1 MKNIILLI
9 VFSILLFLSCHKK
22 KETIQ
27 NSTPDYLIFGVTAS
41 GFCVGPGVDCALIYK
56 IEKGKLYADSM
67 NQLDENHLIFQT
79 NPRPYNDYLIAA
91 PLIDNFPD
99 YLLRNSA
106 TYYGCPNC
114 YDQGKIFI
122 QRKDN
127 DVIRKWHLD
136 TSIGSMPAEIRAFAD
151 SVMKKAIRL
160 R

>member
-1 MKNIILLI
+1 MKNIILVI

-41 GFCVGPGVDCALIYK
+41 GFCSGQGVDCALIYK

-67 NQLDENHLIFQT
+67 NYLDEYHLVFQT
-79 NPRPYNDYLIAA
+79 NPRPNSDYLIAA
-91 PLIDNFPD
+91 PLIDSFPD
-99 YLLRNSA
+99 YLIRNSRGV
-106 TYYGCPNC
+106 YGCPGC
-114 YDQGKIFI
+114 TDQGIIFI

-127 DVIRKWHLD
+127 GVIRKWYLD
-136 TSIGSMPAEIRAFAD
+136 TNIGAMPAEIRSFAD
-151 SVMKKAIRL
+151 SAMRKAIRL